1 MEFRKHDIQEL
12 EEMREAIKKEM
23 KAAGKLD
30 RLLLKD
36 FLRELNARIRQ
47 AYYQA

>member
-1 MEFRKHDIQEL
+1 MEFKKYDIQEL

-23 KAAGKLD
+23 KSAGKPD

-36 FLRELNARIRQ
+36 FLRELNARIQR
-47 AYYQA
+47 AYRFC